1 MARLPPLVIDN
12 GTGYTKMGFAGN
24 PEPSFVFPTVIATH
38 GSSTSGASGG
48 GKSTVSAPSRQ
59 GGSGGPPPVANKP
72 GHLAS
77 KRGIDDLDFF
87 IGDEAIANSKTYSL
101 HYPIKHGMVD
111 NWDHMER
118 FWAQSIFK
126 YLRAEPEDH
135 YVLLVSAKAGRVKRG
150 GPTVVASGRS
160 EEDECRIAGEMRSE
174 GGRATRTEG
183 RGFLSECENQCL
195 APQAESPSRAKAR
208 IKAVNVAYH
217 DVGGAFRRPPLRGI
231 GRGVFATQ
239 KVGEETSQQASLELP
254 VGAEGAHVLLLLL
267 LRGGEREIPCA
278 VKTSQAG
285 YPCLLDS
292 RFGDDRSIAPEAG
305 GADRHPEGR
314 KCVIVDPLLGFRL
327 LKRLNEAQRS
337 MTEPPL
343 NPPENRENTA
353 EIMFESF
360 NIQGLYIAVQAVLA
374 LAASWTS
381 SKVTERNLTGVV
393 IDSGDG
399 VTHTIPVA
407 DGYVI
412 GSSIKHIPIA
422 GRNITEF
429 VLNLLRDRGEQ
440 AHIPPEDQLRVAEKI
455 KEDYTYVCQ
464 DIVKEIRKYDTD
476 PYKYFARF
484 AGEHSVTG
492 RKYDIDIGYERFLA
506 PEIFFNPE
514 IYSSDFLTPL
524 PEVVDNVIQTSP
536 IDVRRG
542 LYKNI
547 VLSGGSTMFKDFGR
561 RLQRDIKH
569 IVDGRI
575 ANSEQASGNHMRSTG
590 VDVNVVT
597 HKRQRYAV
605 WYGGSLMASTPE
617 FYNVAHTKQQYEE
630 FGPSLVRRF
639 SVFGSSS

>member
-1 MARLPPLVIDN
+1 MSRLAPLVIDN

-24 PEPSFVFPTVIATH
+24 SEPSFVFPTVIATRQSNSTQ
-38 GSSTSGASGG
+38 GSS
-48 GKSTVSAPSRQ
+48 
-59 GGSGGPPPVANKP
+59 GGSGGGGGRAPPPVTGKP

-77 KRGIDDLDFF
+77 KRGIEDLDFF
-87 IGDEAIANSKTYSL
+87 IGDEAVANSKTYQPY
-101 HYPIKHGMVD
+101 YPIRHGMIE

-118 FWAQSIFK
+118 FWEQSIFK

-135 YVLLVSAKAGRVKRG
+135 YVLL
-150 GPTVVASGRS
+150 
-160 EEDECRIAGEMRSE
+160 
-174 GGRATRTEG
+174 
-183 RGFLSECENQCL
+183 
-195 APQAESPSRAKAR
+195 
-208 IKAVNVAYH
+208 
-217 DVGGAFRRPPLRGI
+217 
-231 GRGVFATQ
+231 
-239 KVGEETSQQASLELP
+239 
-254 VGAEGAHVLLLLL
+254 
-267 LRGGEREIPCA
+267 
-278 VKTSQAG
+278 
-285 YPCLLDS
+285 
-292 RFGDDRSIAPEAG
+292 
-305 GADRHPEGR
+305 
-314 KCVIVDPLLGFRL
+314 
-327 LKRLNEAQRS
+327 
-337 MTEPPL
+337 TEPPL

-360 NIQGLYIAVQAVLA
+360 NVQGLYIAVQAVLA

-381 SKVTERNLTGVV
+381 SKVNERTLTGVV

-407 DGYVI
+407 EGYVI

-422 GRNITEF
+422 GRDITGF
-429 VLNLLRDRGEQ
+429 VQQLLRDRGES
-440 AHIPPEDQLRVAEKI
+440 AAIPPEDQLRVAEKI

-464 DIVKEIRKYDTD
+464 DIVKEFKKYDSD

-492 RKYDIDIGYERFLA
+492 RKYDLDVGYERFLA

-524 PEVVDNVIQTSP
+524 PEVVDTVIQTSP

-547 VLSGGSTMFKDFGR
+547 VLSGGSTMFKDFGK
-561 RLQRDIKH
+561 RLQRDVKA

-575 ANSEQASGNHMRSTG
+575 AGSEEKSGKLMKSSG
-590 VDVNVVT
+590 VDVNVIS

-617 FYNVAHTKQQYEE
+617 FYNVSHSKQDYEE
-630 FGPSLVRRF
+630 YGPSLVRRF
-639 SVFGSSS
+639 SVFGSAV